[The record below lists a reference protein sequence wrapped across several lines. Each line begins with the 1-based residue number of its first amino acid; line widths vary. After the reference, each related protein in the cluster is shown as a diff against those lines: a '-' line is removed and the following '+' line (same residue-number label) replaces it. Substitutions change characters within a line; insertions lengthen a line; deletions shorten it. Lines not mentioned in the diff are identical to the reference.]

1 MPIGII
7 LFLTKQRFNNLQS
20 QFRIWMR
27 TLHNH
32 DTKGIMRQKVW
43 FRSTKGMVLQGETYP
58 FALQNHTYR
67 IPALPML
74 HFFIIQA
81 GCLPQLVLHIKHRTA
96 G

>member
-20 QFRIWMR
+20 QFRLWMR

-43 FRSTKGMVLQGETYP
+43 FRIPVLSMP
-58 FALQNHTYR
+58 
-67 IPALPML
+67 
-74 HFFIIQA
+74 HFIIIQA